1 MEEKILL
8 NKKHGMAVLLVTLI
22 LYFAAVAGC
31 IFGGIIL
38 GDNGNAVLLIVSI
51 VWLCIGWI
59 PFCGLKILEPQ
70 EALVLTSDAFRKI
83 CGNSQRRRILF
94 CKSVLHRCKSC
105 GRYPSESER

>member
-59 PFCGLKILEPQ
+59 PFCLSLIH
-70 EALVLTSDAFRKI
+70 I
-83 CGNSQRRRILF
+83 
-94 CKSVLHRCKSC
+94 
-105 GRYPSESER
+105 